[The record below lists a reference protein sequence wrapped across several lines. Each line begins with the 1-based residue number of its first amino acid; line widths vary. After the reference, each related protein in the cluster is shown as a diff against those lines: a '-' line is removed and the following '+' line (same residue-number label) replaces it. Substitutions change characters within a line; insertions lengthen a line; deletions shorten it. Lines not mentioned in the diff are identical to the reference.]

1 MSVTNPG
8 KRKRPPPPNCASR
21 TELND
26 GAKIHAAMKAQQRAD
41 LLAYPGKGRRKRTA
55 REWREEYEKAMA
67 EKRAAQSK
75 EAAE

>member
-21 TELND
+21 TALND
-26 GAKIHAAMKAQQRAD
+26 GAKIHAAVKAQQRAD
-41 LLAYPGKGRRKRTA
+41 LLACPGRKRTA
-55 REWREEYEKAMA
+55 EAWREEYEKAMA